1 MSGPSA
7 DFKVLQTPAAI
18 LPSVNATR
26 SNTKSGI
33 RLKTQTTSS
42 GKRRKVDIVVISDV
56 HLGTYG
62 CHAAELV
69 DYLRSV
75 KPGRLILNGDII
87 DIWQFSKNYFPK
99 KHMQVVKEIIKMA
112 SKGIPVHYI
121 TGNHDEMLRKFSGFE
136 LGNLTICN
144 KLLLP
149 LEDKKAWIF
158 HGDVFDVTMQH
169 AKWLTKLGAIGYDL
183 LIVLNSFVNWI
194 LKKAGREKISL
205 SKRIKN
211 SVKSAVKYINSFED
225 TCADIAIRN
234 NYDYVICGHIHHPE
248 IRTIR
253 TAEGEVCYL
262 NSGDW
267 VENLTAQEYH
277 NGEWSLYQHEQNKP
291 DTADTQEETD
301 QHFELLDQKEIF
313 NILLKEIHT
322 HAAPIAAISTTTDE
336 NTVRH
341 TGNR

>member
-1 MSGPSA
+1 M
-7 DFKVLQTPAAI
+7 KT
-18 LPSVNATR
+18 AT
-26 SNTKSGI
+26 
-33 RLKTQTTSS
+33 TTA
-42 GKRRKVDIVVISDV
+42 GKKRKVDIVVISDV

-69 DYLRSV
+69 NYLRSV
-75 KPGRLILNGDII
+75 KPGMLILNGDII

-99 KHMQVVKEIIKMA
+99 KHMQVVKEIVKLA
-112 SKGIPVHYI
+112 SKGVPVHYI

-149 LEDKKAWIF
+149 LDGKKAWIF

-183 LIVLNSFVNWI
+183 LILLNACANWG
-194 LKKAGREKISL
+194 LKKLGREKISL
-205 SKRIKN
+205 SKKIKN
-211 SVKSAVKYINSFED
+211 SVKSAVKYINNFED
-225 TCADIAIRN
+225 TCADIAISN
-234 NYDYVICGHIHHPE
+234 HYDYVICGHIHHPE

-253 TAEGEVCYL
+253 NEEGEVCYL

-267 VENLTAQEYH
+267 VENLTALEY
-277 NGEWSLYQHEQNKP
+277 NQGEWSLYKHEQNMS
-291 DTADTQEETD
+291 DAIEVNEETD
-301 QHFELLDQKEIF
+301 QHYELLNQKEIF
-313 NILLKEIHT
+313 SILMEEIYKHPAQDET
-322 HAAPIAAISTTTDE
+322 HAITADE
-336 NTVRH
+336 NTVRY